1 MSKEELL
8 ETEFDSAYDAMHALS
23 QFLQEVDS
31 SLEDESQGNYQHLRV
46 IGNRIFD

>member
-8 ETEFDSAYDAMHALS
+8 ETEFKSAHDAMNALAE
-23 QFLQEVDS
+23 FLQEVDNS
-31 SLEDESQGNYQHLRV
+31 WKDENRSKYQNLRV

>member
-8 ETEFDSAYDAMHALS
+8 ETEFNSAYDAMYALVE
-23 QFLQEVDS
+23 FLQQVDNS
-31 SLEDESQGNYQHLRV
+31 WKDESRSDYQNLRV

>member
-8 ETEFDSAYDAMHALS
+8 ETEFDSACDAMNALAE
-23 QFLQEVDS
+23 FLQEVDDS
-31 SLEDESQGNYQHLRV
+31 YKDENRGNYQHLRV